1 MELSRVKPVGIVERP
16 AGTPGRPR
24 CHPLRVRIAAV
35 VALVSFVT
43 VSMVTTVLSL
53 GAYCLTS
60 GAGPVPLF

>member
-1 MELSRVKPVGIVERP
+1 MELSRVKPVGIVERQ